1 MTLDDSAGPSCA
13 EPVHTCSTSES
24 SDVFRL
30 LSASAAFLAIPGV
43 ALSLPHSKASQR
55 EDGNAEKCSTRTNSC
70 GKRSHGPCQAM
81 SISMVESLAPQN
93 LIGIRWHGLA
103 TIWKWREITPSAFLL
118 HVILVHIRFIFI
130 VVFWHDS
137 ARAFDLFPRSSSI
150 LRRSVQDFAV
160 ITLWELQ

>member
-1 MTLDDSAGPSCA
+1 MTLDDSAGPTCA

-43 ALSLPHSKASQR
+43 ALSLPHSKARQR

-81 SISMVESLAPQN
+81 SISMVENLAPQN
-93 LIGIRWHGLA
+93 L
-103 TIWKWREITPSAFLL
+103 T
-118 HVILVHIRFIFI
+118 
-130 VVFWHDS
+130 
-137 ARAFDLFPRSSSI
+137 
-150 LRRSVQDFAV
+150 
-160 ITLWELQ
+160 